1 MNGDFFTMARDYV
14 IVTDSCADMDE
25 NYYNMNGIKV
35 IGLHYTIGIKSYT
48 QGSSDDLTVEKFY
61 DRVRSGV
68 LPKSSPVT
76 YEDALEI
83 MESIA
88 SDGKDIFFLCFSSE
102 LSTTYQTCQIAAQDV
117 MAKYSDCTIK
127 VIDSISAALG
137 QGLLLHLCVK
147 KKNAG
152 TITGIVNNC
161 KNFGYMPQTFS
172 LFADLSVYD
181 NLDYF
186 SILYNVPKNRIN
198 EVLKDCF
205 LDDKRDLLCSQ
216 LSGGY
221 KQLTALAVAI
231 LHAPPF
237 LILDEPTSAMDPI
250 FRDKFWQ
257 IIEKYAKEGNSILI
271 ITHYME
277 EIQKCKKL
285 MALSNG
291 KIIYNN
297 SVEETFAKGDIKS
310 VAEVLYKFSEVSYE

>member
-1 MNGDFFTMARDYV
+1 MQEV
-14 IVTDSCADMDE
+14 VLKVE
-25 NYYNMNGIKV
+25 NVY
-35 IGLHYTIGIKSYT
+35 KSYG
-48 QGSSDDLTVEKFY
+48 QKEVLK
-61 DRVRSGV
+61 GV
-68 LPKSSPVT
+68 SF
-76 YEDALEI
+76 D
-83 MESIA
+83 
-88 SDGKDIFFLCFSSE
+88 
-102 LSTTYQTCQIAAQDV
+102 
-117 MAKYSDCTIK
+117 
-127 VIDSISAALG
+127 
-137 QGLLLHLCVK
+137 VK
-147 KKNAG
+147 KGETVAFVGVNGSGKSTLIEIICGVKSKNSG
-152 TITGIVNNC
+152 IVSGIVNNC

-198 EVLKDCF
+198 EVLKECF
-205 LDDKRDLLCSQ
+205 LEDKKYLLCSQ

-231 LHAPPF
+231 LHSPPF

-257 IIEKYAKEGNSILI
+257 IIEKYAKKGNSILI

-310 VAEVLYKFSEVSYE
+310 VAEVLYKFSEVSCE